1 MSTAGTTGYKRRVM
15 TFEIRRHAA
24 AVAMLL
30 TLVANAGCVH
40 TPPPAPRDWSGF
52 LDDYSRLRLGDAGDL
67 PFVYR
72 NPKAQWTGYDK
83 ILVEPVALWRSGKN
97 ALAPIPEADLVHLV
111 ARFEHAVRTRLGK
124 GFQLV
129 REPGPNTLRL
139 RLAITEARATDPVV
153 DVLTAT
159 PEDDTA
165 LTGPLG
171 SELAAF
177 VAAAA
182 IEGEL
187 SDAAS
192 GELLAQ
198 GIDRR
203 SAGAPPRIATWEAL
217 DRGLAFWADKVCGRL
232 EARVRGH

>member
-1 MSTAGTTGYKRRVM
+1 MNAAHNRRVLVVAVLLAL
-15 TFEIRRHAA
+15 AA
-24 AVAMLL
+24 GS
-30 TLVANAGCVH
+30 GCIH
-40 TPPPAPRDWSGF
+40 TAAPAPRDWSGF
-52 LDDYSRLRLGDAGDL
+52 LDDYSRLRLGDSGDL

-97 ALAPIPEADLVHLV
+97 ALAPIPEADLLHLV

-171 SELAAF
+171 PELAAF

-232 EARVRGH
+232 EARVHGR